1 MNKDEFELQEELL
14 RQNNNDMKAVYALA
28 LKKTAEYFSRD
39 EEEREEY
46 REFKVWLKLRNICA
60 RNIAD
65 ELLLQNG
72 YREAYTEKRQAGT
85 GEQIEIKGG
94 YRYLEKEVNAC

>member
-1 MNKDEFELQEELL
+1 MYKDEFELQEELL
-14 RQNNNDMKAVYALA
+14 KQYDNDMKAVYASA
-28 LKKTAEYFSRD
+28 LKKVAEYFSKS

-46 REFKVWLKLRNICA
+46 KEFKILVRLRDICA

-72 YREAYTEKRQAGT
+72 YKEAYTEKRQVCKDGK
-85 GEQIEIKGG
+85 IELEGG
-94 YRYLEKEVNAC
+94 YRYLEKR

>member
-1 MNKDEFELQEELL
+1 MYKDEFELQEELL
-14 RQNNNDMKAVYALA
+14 CRNNNDMKAVYALA
-28 LKKTAEYFSRD
+28 LKKVAEYFSQD
-39 EEEREEY
+39 EKEREEY
-46 REFKVWLKLRNICA
+46 KEFKVWLKLRDICA

-72 YREAYTEKRQAGT
+72 YQEAYTEKRQEGT

-94 YRYLEKEVNAC
+94 YRYLEKR